1 MAKKHQL
8 KPTTLDDLAAIIN
21 QGFTET
27 QRYLDQRLDGMK
39 DVLTDVVQELN
50 ATYKDVRY
58 IRTTMNL
65 LVRNDV
71 AQDAA
76 IKTLSARVARLQRC
90 TRESTDSTVRDTL
103 ADEFLMACDEAS
115 LSGEQAGEAETSI
128 QALIIAE
135 ALAGFLTLGGCR
147 YGNLDVD
154 VDRAQAALVTAL
166 GGVVHEPGVYAV
178 PVGTPITAAAIAHLI
193 GWVTALDVEEG
204 PLC

>member
-50 ATYKDVRY
+50 ATHEDVRY

-76 IKTLSARVARLQRC
+76 IK
-90 TRESTDSTVRDTL
+90 
-103 ADEFLMACDEAS
+103 
-115 LSGEQAGEAETSI
+115 
-128 QALIIAE
+128 
-135 ALAGFLTLGGCR
+135 
-147 YGNLDVD
+147 N
-154 VDRAQAALVTAL
+154 AQCPRRPPAALHPRVDGQHRPRHAR
-166 GGVVHEPGVYAV
+166 G
-178 PVGTPITAAAIAHLI
+178 
-193 GWVTALDVEEG
+193 
-204 PLC
+204 